1 MGSHQAFALGRL
13 RAKYLVWREEAV
25 CIGVC
30 ACVGV
35 SGVKCRVLQMNYRE
49 SFGVGNS
56 AW

>member
-35 SGVKCRVLQMNYRE
+35 SGGEVSGTSDEL
-49 SFGVGNS
+49 
-56 AW
+56 